1 MINKVLVR
9 ERLALI
15 KGYVEQLEQLRS
27 LTRADFLADKKATG
41 AAESYLRRSLEAVF
55 DIGRH
60 ILAKT
65 GATDL
70 SMEYKSIA
78 RGLAARGIVDER
90 LGEQLVKMAGYRN
103 RLVHLYHAITDE
115 ELYEII
121 QANLEDILAFVAAV
135 RRFIDSLPSD

>member
-1 MINKVLVR
+1 MINKSLIR

-15 KGYVEQLEQLRS
+15 KGYLDELQQLRAMS
-27 LTRADFLADKKATG
+27 RDAFLADKKATG
-41 AAESYLRRSLEAVF
+41 AAESYLRRSLEAAF

-78 RGLAARGIVDER
+78 RGLVVRGITDER
-90 LGEQLVKMAGYRN
+90 LALP
-103 RLVHLYHAITDE
+103 
-115 ELYEII
+115 
-121 QANLEDILAFVAAV
+121 
-135 RRFIDSLPSD
+135 DSPG